1 MYNNMTKYV
10 NEVKRRR
17 IAQIPAL
24 VAGKPS
30 VMDLGSGKGQDLRKY
45 MQAGYKS
52 VIFVD
57 NDLDAINELKNR
69 LNAVS
74 KPNIEV

>member
-1 MYNNMTKYV
+1 
-10 NEVKRRR
+10 
-17 IAQIPAL
+17 
-24 VAGKPS
+24 
-30 VMDLGSGKGQDLRKY
+30 MDLGSGKGQDLRKY